1 MTGVIRRPF
10 GRLRQRRPDDSEH
23 GAVATLVAILLS
35 AGVLMGMGALVID
48 VGQLYLEREE
58 LQSGADAASF
68 KVALDCVKSG
78 ACVTPTAATITT
90 ETAVATDYAG
100 RNARDGKATAKICFK
115 AACPTPATGTNPCSN
130 FPSTAAVT
138 SGNYVE
144 VRTSTLTSGNATLIP
159 PVFAGALAGV
169 PYTGKNVAAC
179 ARVNWG
185 TPAVG
190 RVLAV
195 GISLCDWTRMTTGK
209 GFFNPISSL
218 VTGGVL
224 PLLGLTYPGSTSDS
238 AIVKNETGL
247 GRTTCNGS
255 PLDPLSRGFAVLN
268 NMDGSLPDSSCQIA
282 VNVGDSVPSNFGS
295 DLTSGQ
301 DCLNAL
307 KASKGI
313 AVLVPIWD
321 TLTEPYFTSVV
332 IYHPPT
338 YHIVGF
344 APFVLTGYAGLIGG
358 LLGTLGNVVAALLA
372 PLFPNTASALS
383 SGAPTD
389 AIAQCGLLGLA
400 ACIYGYFTKSLVTM
414 SSPVFGTG
422 NYYGA
427 TVIGRTG

>member
-1 MTGVIRRPF
+1 
-10 GRLRQRRPDDSEH
+10 
-23 GAVATLVAILLS
+23 
-35 AGVLMGMGALVID
+35 MGMGALVID

-115 AACPTPATGTNPCSN
+115 ATCPTPATGTNPCSN

-301 DCLNAL
+301 DCLNAPEGVEGHRRSGAHL
-307 KASKGI
+307 GHAHR
-313 AVLVPIWD
+313 AVLHLGGDLSPADLPHRGLRAVRADRLRRLDRWPAR
-321 TLTEPYFTSVV
+321 
-332 IYHPPT
+332 HARQRGG
-338 YHIVGF
+338 GF
-344 APFVLTGYAGLIGG
+344 A
-358 LLGTLGNVVAALLA
+358 GTAVPQHRQCPQLRRAHGRDRPVRTARPRRLHLRVFHQEPGDDVVAGVRHRQLLRCDGDRA
-372 PLFPNTASALS
+372 HRLS
-383 SGAPTD
+383 
-389 AIAQCGLLGLA
+389 
-400 ACIYGYFTKSLVTM
+400 
-414 SSPVFGTG
+414 
-422 NYYGA
+422 
-427 TVIGRTG
+427 